1 MQAIVAA
8 LERLLDAGQPWLGRP
23 SSVDVVLTEDGPRGA
38 IAIPN
43 EGDGSWGIKRTP
55 DGTACLS
62 PIESCFYSYFVLPE
76 SFRTRARHGLWLTV
90 DYYGDSYAPFRIQYA
105 SRDRAAPHDGVYKLA
120 EQLWSGETDG
130 QLRLRRALFP
140 LPDFDPTRLQ
150 NCGASFRV
158 ETRDEVLVHRV
169 RAQRRPPEDVES
181 FRAGAPLPRLVKTP
195 GRFYPMLYL
204 FVEITNACNFK
215 CTWCP
220 DAIMRRRRGFMKKE
234 QAFAIFDEVAAKRA
248 WLGPIFPVKLHEMG
262 EPMLHPDLAEIV
274 AYAESRGIPIE
285 LNTNCSFITAEK
297 VDALYEAGLTN
308 LILSYQ
314 TPDAVSFKTRKA
326 PRLSFDEY
334 REKVRLGV
342 ERKFVTGG
350 RAKIEIDVMNTK
362 HIEGDR
368 IVSEEEAACAL
379 VEEWI
384 DVAQGIERRLGLE
397 PRLHDRKAL
406 RSFGFLDRGEDEG
419 RYTILEDVDLLWK
432 RLHNWGNAIGPKS
445 GLVSSSTYCPAPYE
459 QMVVQ
464 WNGDVATCCT
474 DYEGET
480 RVANVF
486 DSSVEEVWAG
496 ELMRQRRRDMW
507 EGRLLPVCA
516 RCLGLE

>member
-1 MQAIVAA
+1 MQAITGA
-8 LERLLDAGQPWLGRP
+8 LDRLLDTGQSWLGRP
-23 SSVDVVLTEDGPRGA
+23 PSIDVVLTQDGPRGA
-38 IAIPN
+38 IAVPN
-43 EGDGSWGIKRTP
+43 EGDGTWEIRLT
-55 DGTACLS
+55 DEGTACLS
-62 PIESCFYSYFVLPE
+62 PIETCFYAYFVLPE
-76 SFRTRARHGLWLTV
+76 GFRARARRGLWLTV
-90 DYYGDSYAPFRIQYA
+90 DYYAESYAPFRIQYA
-105 SRDRAAPHDGVYKLA
+105 SSDHAAEHDGVYKPA
-120 EQLWSGETDG
+120 EQLWSGERDCER
-130 QLRLRRALFP
+130 RLRRALFP
-140 LPDFDPTRLQ
+140 LPDFDPTRFQ

-158 ETRDEVLVHRV
+158 ETREEVLVHRV
-169 RAQRRPPEDVES
+169 EAHLRPPRENS
-181 FRAGAPLPRLVKTP
+181 FRAGAPLPRLVKRP
-195 GRFYPMLYL
+195 ERFYTMLYL

-234 QAFAIFDEVAAKRA
+234 QAFAIFDEVAAKRP
-248 WLGPIFPVKLHEMG
+248 WLGPLFPVKLHEMG

-297 VDALYEAGLTN
+297 VDALYQAGLTN

-314 TPDAVSFKTRKA
+314 TPDSVSFKTRKA
-326 PRLSFDEY
+326 PRISFDEY

-342 ERKFVTGG
+342 ERKFATGG
-350 RAKIEIDVMNTK
+350 RTRIEIDVMNTK
-362 HIEGDR
+362 HIQGDR

-384 DVAQGIERRLGLE
+384 DVAQDIEQRLGLE
-397 PRLHDRKAL
+397 PRPHDRAAL
-406 RSFGFLDRGEDEG
+406 RSFGFLDRAEDDG
-419 RYTILEDVDLLWK
+419 RYTLLEGVDLLWK

-445 GLVSSSTYCPAPYE
+445 GLASASTYCPAPYE
-459 QMVVQ
+459 QMVIQ

-474 DYEGET
+474 DYEGDT

-496 ELMRQRRRDMW
+496 ELLRQRRHDMW